1 MFGNPDTEQGGLMG
15 LLNSPAGQ
23 GLLAA
28 GLGAMGSRGS
38 TMQAIGRGGLLG
50 LSTFGQA
57 QETQQ
62 NKLVDAAKRKAQQD
76 ALASLT
82 PGQNGVVNASPATL
96 MAAGFSD
103 PSK

>member
-1 MFGNPDTEQGGLMG
+1 MG
-15 LLNSPAGQ
+15 LLTSPVGQ

-28 GLGAMGSRGS
+28 GLGAMGSRGN

-62 NKLVDAAKRKAQQD
+62 NKLIEAAKRKAQQD
-76 ALASLT
+76 ALAALT
-82 PGQNGVVNASPATL
+82 PGQDGVVNASPATL
-96 MAAGFSD
+96 MAAGFAD
-103 PSK
+103 PAK